1 MGKLALYGAI
11 GGLGKGLTQMATQ
24 EHELEKG
31 EQQTQREIQLQR
43 MRDKAALER
52 QQQADRAAQERQEAE
67 WGPGGYRET
76 YAIGEAGR
84 VADEQRRREQHDI
97 VIENIRQREQNKRA
111 QYRITENMPEFEW
124 EVIPASSVENPYTGQ
139 VTHTPESVTIR
150 DHGARYVQ
158 TGVSGVGQIWVP
170 EELEAPPVERIREG
184 MAIVN
189 SFLLTARNQEERTQR
204 KHQFLQ
210 DFGFLPSIYF
220 DTYAPR
226 NPFRTTER
234 ASAEGTTPAVNQ

>member
-1 MGKLALYGAI
+1 MGKLVLYGAI
-11 GGLGKGLTQMATQ
+11 GGIGKGLTEMAEQ
-24 EHELEKG
+24 RHELDVEEG
-31 EQQTQREIQLQR
+31 RTQREIQLQR
-43 MRDKAALER
+43 MRDKAALDR
-52 QQQADRAAQERQEAE
+52 QREADRAASERQEAE
-67 WGPGGYRET
+67 WGEGGYRET
-76 YAIGEAGR
+76 YAVGEAQR
-84 VADEQRRREQHDI
+84 TADEQRRREQHDI

-124 EVIPASSVENPYTGQ
+124 EVIPASTVENPYTGQ
-139 VTHTPESVTIR
+139 QTHTPESVTIR

-158 TGVSGVGQIWVP
+158 RGVTGVGQIWVP
-170 EELEAPPVERIREG
+170 EELEPPPPEKVREG
-184 MAIVN
+184 MAVVN

-204 KHQFLQ
+204 KHQFLR
-210 DFGFLPSIYF
+210 DFGFLPPIYF